1 MFSSGLENRIPH
13 VSHVET
19 GEKIAPTSNLTQD
32 DE

>member
-13 VSHVET
+13 VSQVET
-19 GEKIAPTSNLTQD
+19 GEKIAPTSNLTED